1 MDSTVDRFIQ
11 QEVHYTKLI
20 NKKII
25 EFQENYSGHVFI
37 YNLLKTLHLK
47 TVTTLLLTSRKQ
59 GEYKRLHQ
67 PDRYKHSQAF

>member
-37 YNLLKTLHLK
+37 YNLLKILHLK
-47 TVTTLLLTSRKQ
+47 TVTTLLLTPRKQ

-67 PDRYKHSQAF
+67 PDRYKHSQAI